1 MDQLIDCQNQNKICL
16 YFFSIC
22 LFQEFDG
29 QALCMARRVDIVRGL
44 GLPLGP
50 ALTLYR
56 MVVKLQTRVD
66 DWTMC
71 WG

>member
-1 MDQLIDCQNQNKICL
+1 MLK
-16 YFFSIC
+16 
-22 LFQEFDG
+22 EFDG
-29 QALCMARRVDIVRGL
+29 QAIGMARRADIVRGL

-50 ALTLYR
+50 ALALYR
-56 MVVKLQTRVD
+56 IVVKLQTRKD

>member
-1 MDQLIDCQNQNKICL
+1 MSFLVFQDMD
-16 YFFSIC
+16 
-22 LFQEFDG
+22 G
-29 QALCMARRVDIVRGL
+29 AALCMARRSDIVKGL

-50 ALTLYR
+50 ALALYR
-56 MVVKLQTRVD
+56 IVVKLQTRKD

>member
-1 MDQLIDCQNQNKICL
+1 MRAFRAHANSPDRYATLN
-16 YFFSIC
+16 FFS
-22 LFQEFDG
+22 FQEFDG
-29 QALCMARRVDIVRGL
+29 QALSMARRADIVRGL

-50 ALTLYR
+50 ALALYR
-56 MVVKLQTRVD
+56 IVVKLQTMKD